1 MLIKLIRDV
10 GRAAP
15 RLFER
20 NSHSDGISKS
30 RCRRSCRY
38 TAISPLD
45 KQAVPLFLLVQVF
58 HAYKKEIVSYPIP

>member
-1 MLIKLIRDV
+1 M

-20 NSHSDGISKS
+20 NSHSDGISNHGAGVHADILQ
-30 RCRRSCRY
+30 Y
-38 TAISPLD
+38 PLWIE
-45 KQAVPLFLLVQVF
+45 QAVPLFLLVQVF